1 MISYTPEFLR
11 SVGLDPEGLT
21 FGRQFPPYD
30 PKLVP
35 LARELRTY
43 GTKSEAY
50 LWQILKNGNT
60 GYKFTR
66 QRPILHYIADFY
78 CNELQVVVE
87 IDGNS
92 HQGDE
97 AVNNDR
103 RRDDH
108 MRRLG
113 LHIVRLDNNAVMC
126 NPIASAQ
133 RIFSML
139 DVPMPESL
147 NFMATGRERLWPQGK
162 ISL

>member
-1 MISYTPEFLR
+1 MQRKHNHAIVATAKMLR
-11 SVGLDPEGLT
+11 KNMTETEKHLW
-21 FGRQFPPYD
+21 YD
-30 PKLVP
+30 F
-35 LARELRTY
+35 LRTY
-43 GTKSEAY
+43 PIRFS
-50 LWQILKNGNT
+50 
-60 GYKFTR
+60 R
-66 QRPILHYIADFY
+66 QKVLGQYIADFY